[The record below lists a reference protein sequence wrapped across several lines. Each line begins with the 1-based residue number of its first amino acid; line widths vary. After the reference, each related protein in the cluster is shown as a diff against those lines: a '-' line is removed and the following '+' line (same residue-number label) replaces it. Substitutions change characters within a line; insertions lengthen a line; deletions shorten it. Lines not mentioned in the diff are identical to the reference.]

1 MNTVRDPIHNVFD
14 ASFEPGSTASRRA
27 WLVAAAALAFAIAWI
42 VFGYWRTGAAMVG
55 IWARSDTF
63 AHGFLVAPIS
73 AWLVWRI
80 RASLLEVA
88 PQPSWWVLVPLAGA
102 GAAWLLGEL
111 GNVNAVSQLAFVAM
125 LVLAVPAVIGTRAAR
140 RIAFPL
146 AFLFFSVP
154 VGEFLMPQLM
164 EWTADFTVFALRLT
178 GIPVYREGQNFHI
191 PTGNWSVVE
200 ACSGVRY
207 LIASVVI
214 GTLFAYLTYRSTM
227 RRIVFVGFSVLVPVI
242 ANWARAYMIVMIGHL
257 SGNRLA
263 VGVDHLIYGWLFFG
277 LVILIM
283 FWLGSR
289 WREDAPS
296 PVGHERSF
304 NGAPG
309 VAASPGE
316 FLLVAVMVA
325 IAAMVWPL
333 GGRLIEKSDAAS
345 LPALSAPVSIGD
357 WRAEENPLATWRPQF
372 QNPPAQLRE
381 RWVRGEAEVGL
392 YVGYYRNQSSDQK
405 LVSSDNALVRSS
417 DRDWIR
423 IGGGTRSLDIVG
435 SPVGIRT
442 AELKGPGD
450 ERLLAWYWY
459 WIDGRLTSSDPL
471 AKAYTAF
478 SRLMGRGDDSAVVI
492 VYTRDRRTGEAEA
505 TLERFVRDAGPAL
518 GKMLDDT
525 RARR

>member
-1 MNTVRDPIHNVFD
+1 MKRDPIHNML
-14 ASFEPGSTASRRA
+14 EPGLGQGSIATRRA
-27 WLVAAAALAFAIAWI
+27 WLIAAAALAFAVAWI
-42 VFGYWRTGAAMVG
+42 VFGYWRTGASMVG

-73 AWLVWRI
+73 AWLIWRE

-88 PQPSWWVLVPLAGA
+88 PQPSWWVLVPLTGAGA
-102 GAAWLLGEL
+102 GWLLGEL
-111 GNVNAVSQLAFVAM
+111 GNVNAVAQFAFVAM

-146 AFLFFSVP
+146 AFLFFAVP
-154 VGEFLMPQLM
+154 AGEFLMPQLM
-164 EWTADFTVFALRLT
+164 EWTADITVFALRLT

-227 RRIVFVGFSVLVPVI
+227 RRIVFIGFSILVPVI

-263 VGVDHLIYGWLFFG
+263 VGVDHLIYGWVFFG
-277 LVILIM
+277 LVILVM

-289 WREDAPS
+289 WREDGVPAIGP
-296 PVGHERSF
+296 ERSF
-304 NGAPG
+304 NWAPG
-309 VAASPGE
+309 VAAPPGE

-333 GGRLIEKSDAAS
+333 GERLIEKSDAAS

-357 WRAEENPLATWRPQF
+357 WRADESPLTTWRPQF

-381 RWVRGEAEVGL
+381 RWQRGDAEVGL
-392 YVGYYRNQSSDQK
+392 YVGYYRNQSADQK

-417 DRDWIR
+417 ERDWIR
-423 IGGGTRSLDIVG
+423 LGGGVRTVEVG
-435 SPVGIRT
+435 GHPVSVRT
-442 AELKGPGD
+442 AELKGPGED
-450 ERLLAWYWY
+450 RLLAWYWY
-459 WIDGRLTSSDPL
+459 WIDGRLTASDPL
-471 AKAYTAF
+471 AKVYTAL

-492 VYTRDRRTGEAEA
+492 VYTRDKRPGEAEA
-505 TLERFVRDAGPAL
+505 TLERFMRDAGPAL